1 MRVRV
6 RPLFLILLT
15 VPFCNGCFLK
25 KEENF
30 EKTYYQDGT
39 VEKNTE
45 ATINALI
52 SDGKEVSILP
62 TEWMDY
68 YTKSKTV
75 ADVDYYTETGTEI
88 SAPKS
93 VIVGWTN
100 KNETSTH
107 VFMLA
112 TNKEMNDYME
122 IRTNSTNVKLEDL
135 FAGTTYYYQIKAQYE
150 DRYVVSKRFSFKTVD
165 FIRTIHIDSVLNA
178 RDLGNKKTNDGK
190 KRVKQG
196 LVFRTAN
203 FDSVSSKG
211 KTQAVEKYGIKT
223 DLDLREQGPT
233 TSPLGENVRYIN
245 NGVSAYGS
253 PLYVSIDSGINNAE
267 YQVAMRD
274 NLKVFSDINNF
285 PLAFHCAVGRD
296 RTGTLAITLYLL
308 LGINLNQI
316 KQDYAVSFFSKACNN
331 YSFSDYENS
340 MSNLFKYFEHFKG
353 DGISDKDDIYKRT
366 ESYCSHIGLS
376 KDEIASIRNNL
387 LEDIKK

>member
-1 MRVRV
+1 MRVGI
-6 RPLFLILLT
+6 RPLFLIILT

-30 EKTYYQDGT
+30 EKTHYQDGT

-45 ATINALI
+45 STINALI
-52 SDGKEVSILP
+52 PDGKEVSILP
-62 TEWMDY
+62 NKWMDFY
-68 YTKSKTV
+68 INSKTV
-75 ADVDYYTETGTEI
+75 VDIDYYTEPGYEI
-88 SAPKS
+88 CAPES
-93 VIVGWTN
+93 LIVGWTN
-100 KNETSTH
+100 KNETSSYALL
-107 VFMLA
+107 LA
-112 TNKEMNDYME
+112 TNKEMSDCTE
-122 IRTNSTNVKLEDL
+122 IRTSSTNVKLEDL
-135 FAGTTYYYQIKAQYE
+135 FAGTTYYYQVKAQYE

-165 FIRTIHIDSVLNA
+165 FIRTIHIDSVLNT

-203 FDSVSSKG
+203 FDGVSVKG

-233 TSPLGENVRYIN
+233 ASPLGENVRYIN
-245 NGVSAYGS
+245 NGVGTYGS
-253 PLYVSIDSGINNAE
+253 PHYVSIDSGINNTE

-274 NLKVFSDINNF
+274 NLKVFSDKNNF

-308 LGINLNQI
+308 LGINLEQI

-353 DGISDKDDIYKRT
+353 EGISDKDDIYKRA
-366 ESYCSHIGLS
+366 ESYCAHIGLS
-376 KDEIASIRNNL
+376 KEEIASIRNNL

>member
-1 MRVRV
+1 MRVGI
-6 RPLFLILLT
+6 RPLFLIILT

-30 EKTYYQDGT
+30 EKTHYQDGT
-39 VEKNTE
+39 LEKNTE
-45 ATINALI
+45 STINALI
-52 SDGKEVSILP
+52 PDGKEVSILP
-62 TEWMDY
+62 SKWMDF
-68 YTKSKTV
+68 YTNSKSV
-75 ADVDYYTETGTEI
+75 ADVDYYTEPGYEI
-88 SAPKS
+88 CAPES
-93 VIVGWTN
+93 LIVGWTN
-100 KNETSTH
+100 KNETSSYALL
-107 VFMLA
+107 LA
-112 TNKEMNDYME
+112 TNKEMSDYTE
-122 IRTNSTNVKLEDL
+122 IRTSSTNVKLEDL
-135 FAGTTYYYQIKAQYE
+135 FAGTTYYYQVKAQYE

-165 FIRTIHIDSVLNA
+165 FIRTIHIDSVLNT

-203 FDSVSSKG
+203 FDGVSVKG
-211 KTQAVEKYGIKT
+211 KTQAIEKYGIKT

-233 TSPLGENVRYIN
+233 ASPLGENVRYIN
-245 NGVSAYGS
+245 NGVGTYGS
-253 PLYVSIDSGINNAE
+253 PLYVSIDSGINNTE

-274 NLKVFSDINNF
+274 NLKVFSDKNNF

-308 LGINLNQI
+308 LGINLEQI
-316 KQDYAVSFFSKACNN
+316 KLDYAVSFFSKACNN

-353 DGISDKDDIYKRT
+353 EGISDKDDIYKRA
-366 ESYCSHIGLS
+366 ESYCAHIGLS
-376 KDEIASIRNNL
+376 KEEIASIRNNL